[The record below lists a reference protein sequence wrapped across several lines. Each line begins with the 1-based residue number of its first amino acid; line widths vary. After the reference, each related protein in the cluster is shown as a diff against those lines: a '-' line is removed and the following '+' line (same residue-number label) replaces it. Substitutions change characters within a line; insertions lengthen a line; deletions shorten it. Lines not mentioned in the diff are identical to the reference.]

1 MPTVPLRRHLAHSEF
16 GFTRPDLHD
25 DASWTD
31 RCTRRSECR
40 AHVSVP
46 ANLAR
51 PFDSILHLALILV
64 RSVADRVCA
73 HVGPF
78 CVGPV
83 QSPRPCETLR
93 WFHQSFEG
101 IRKLSLSFSFLCF
114 CVFHFSFAFDLS
126 RGILFAP
133 TRFGVGPS
141 SFSILLLPHTSPP
154 PPCPHFAVPSL
165 FAHFLSYLLSFDLK
179 LRPRLFPHFPGFPC
193 SCVHPRDLSKFPS
206 ASPDGAVA
214 SPRLSISSIPS
225 FLSVDRSLLCFYI
238 ADIVSFTHRLTE
250 TAESGFT
257 GDTLSATQ
265 TGTCLGD
272 GATH

>member
-93 WFHQSFEG
+93 WFHQSFQG

-126 RGILFAP
+126 RGILLVLLASGSAQVASLFYFYP
-133 TRFGVGPS
+133 T
-141 SFSILLLPHTSPP
+141 LPHRHHARILP
-154 PPCPHFAVPSL
+154 FLLYSL
-165 FAHFLSYLLSFDLK
+165 ISCHTCFLS
-179 LRPRLFPHFPGFPC
+179 
-193 SCVHPRDLSKFPS
+193 
-206 ASPDGAVA
+206 
-214 SPRLSISSIPS
+214 I
-225 FLSVDRSLLCFYI
+225 
-238 ADIVSFTHRLTE
+238 
-250 TAESGFT
+250 
-257 GDTLSATQ
+257 
-265 TGTCLGD
+265 
-272 GATH
+272 